1 MLQIERIEP
10 EKRSGYEVEL
20 SDGTC
25 WHLYKSDLRRYG
37 LEVGKEL
44 SEAEREEIYRICVTV
59 RARKKILAMLER
71 MDRTEQDLRH
81 RLTRA
86 GYPEEAV
93 DDAIAYAKKFG
104 YINDERYARS
114 YARSRSRTKSRRQIE
129 AELSQKGITG
139 KKIEELFEDALP
151 EEEAIRKQIRKKTA
165 DVESLDLA
173 KKQKLALSLYRKG
186 FPQDLI
192 RKELKLY

>member
-1 MLQIERIEP
+1 MLQIERIEQ
-10 EKRSGYEVEL
+10 EKTSGYEVEL
-20 SDGTC
+20 SDGTR
-25 WHLYKSDLRRYG
+25 WHLYKSDIKRYG

-44 SEAEREEIYRICVTV
+44 SEAEQAEIHRVCVTV
-59 RARKKILAMLER
+59 RARKKVLAMLER

-81 RLTRA
+81 RLARA

-93 DDAIAYAKKFG
+93 DEAIAYAKKFG

-129 AELSQKGITG
+129 AELYQKGITG
-139 KKIEELFEDALP
+139 KKTEELFEDALP
-151 EEEAIRKQIRKKTA
+151 EEEAIRKLIRRKTT
-165 DVESLDLA
+165 DIESLEPA
-173 KKQKLALSLYRKG
+173 KRQKLALSLYRKG

-192 RKELKLY
+192 RRELKL

>member
-1 MLQIERIEP
+1 MLQIERIEQ
-10 EKRSGYEVEL
+10 EKTSGYEVEL
-20 SDGTC
+20 SDGTR
-25 WHLYKSDLRRYG
+25 WHLYKSDIKRYG

-44 SEAEREEIYRICVTV
+44 SEAEQAEIHRVCVTV
-59 RARKKILAMLER
+59 RARKKVLAMLER

-81 RLTRA
+81 RLARA

-129 AELSQKGITG
+129 AELYQKGITG
-139 KKIEELFEDALP
+139 KKN
-151 EEEAIRKQIRKKTA
+151 RGT
-165 DVESLDLA
+165 V
-173 KKQKLALSLYRKG
+173 
-186 FPQDLI
+186 
-192 RKELKLY
+192 